1 MTAVQVKVHI
11 PSGTIILN
19 RPERRNAMSRELLK
33 ELLQAFHDLH
43 QERRV
48 RAVILTGSGSAFCA
62 GIDRKSTRLN
72 SSH

>member
-48 RAVILTGSGSAFCA
+48 RAVILTG
-62 GIDRKSTRLN
+62 
-72 SSH
+72 